1 MVKSFKMCYMLP
13 AFVSQEPPKMVIR
26 LLKIVVLLSVI
37 IVLVG
42 INTAV
47 IFYYYFQ
54 KGLPEIYTIK
64 DYMPLTTTDIFD
76 RDGRPLYRIYNQ
88 RRTVVDIKRIPRHVI
103 NAFLAAEDADFFSHK
118 GVDITTVLR
127 AIFVNLT
134 SGKIRQGGSTITQQ
148 VVKTFFLTPE
158 RRLSRKIKEMIL
170 SFRLEKYLTKEE
182 ILHLYLNQIYFGA
195 GNYGIEEASRYFF
208 SKPSEDLTVREAA
221 FLASLVK
228 APEPFGALKNPERVR
243 ERQVHIIKQM
253 EKNRFIS
260 SEDARKQIE
269 EGLQFKIDDK
279 ELETSYAV
287 SYAIKRLTEEIPVS
301 KLYNGGFKVILTL
314 DKEINDVIERELMEY
329 LDEKNAENRQPLLS
343 ISESD
348 FLQIELKIRNMI
360 QEIREHYYKISKA
373 FKSPDPLNNRQLG
386 VRILKPYHDGISLNK
401 YIDKY
406 SKISP
411 IQSGYI
417 YLGVVTGCDG
427 TATMIFT
434 GESVISL
441 PHQKNRRKG
450 DPCVFKKGD
459 VILYRAGADNTI
471 KIANQPLIQG
481 GVIMFDN
488 HDEGILGMSGGYS
501 YLLNEFNRATQ
512 ARRQPGSSFKPII
525 YSYAIETGKY
535 NITSIEN
542 DAPVEYIDP
551 QTGNLYRPSNYDN
564 DEYSGEI
571 TLLDAIAES
580 KNTISV
586 RLVLSLGLERVAEF
600 INGLYLDCDVR
611 PYPSVALGSFEITL
625 LSLSRFYSAL
635 ARGGSILK
643 DKIIMSIKDESG
655 RELYTP
661 KREERQILL
670 PETAF
675 IITRMLKE
683 VIRRGTG
690 TAAAVDGLNIAG
702 KTGTTNNYTNAWF
715 IGYTP
720 DITLGILIGRDD
732 NRSMGRRATG
742 GSFAAPLM
750 KRILTTEDIRAK
762 FQSTDFSSPGAIKF
776 INVDIHTGKRCV
788 EYNDDCEFLPYRE
801 GFEPPIE
808 KADGIDTDIMRLDR

>member
-1 MVKSFKMCYMLP
+1 MCYMLP
-13 AFVSQEPPKMVIR
+13 AYISQEPPKMVTR
-26 LLKIVVLLSVI
+26 LLKRVVLLFVI

-47 IFYYYFQ
+47 ILYYYFQ
-54 KGLPEIYTIK
+54 KGLPQIYTIK
-64 DYMPLTTTDIFD
+64 DYTPLTTTDIFD

-127 AIFVNLT
+127 AIFVNLI
-134 SGKIRQGGSTITQQ
+134 SGEIRQGGSTITQQ

-158 RRLSRKIKEMIL
+158 RTLSRKIKEMIL
-170 SFRLEKYLTKEE
+170 AFRLEKYLTKEE

-195 GNYGIEEASRYFF
+195 GNYGIYEASRYFF
-208 SKPSEDLTVREAA
+208 SKPPEDLTVKEAA

-253 EKNRFIS
+253 EKNGFIS
-260 SEDARKQIE
+260 SEDARKHIE
-269 EGLQFKIDDK
+269 EGLQFKMEDK
-279 ELETSYAV
+279 ELEISYAV
-287 SYAIKRLTEEIPVS
+287 SYAIKRLTEEIPAS
-301 KLYNGGFKVILTL
+301 RLYNGGFRVLLTL
-314 DKEINDVIERELMEY
+314 DKEINDVIEKELMEY
-329 LDEKNAENRQPLLS
+329 LDEKNAENTQPLLS

-348 FLQIELKIRNMI
+348 FLQIEQKMRNMI
-360 QEIREHYYKISKA
+360 QEIREHYCKISKA
-373 FKSPDPLNNRQLG
+373 FKSPDPLINRQLG
-386 VRILKPYHDGISLNK
+386 VRILRPYQDEMSLK
-401 YIDKY
+401 EYIDRY

-411 IQSGYI
+411 IQSSYI
-417 YLGVVTGCDG
+417 YLGVVTGCDE

-441 PHQKNRRKG
+441 PHQIKKRRD

-459 VILYRAGADNTI
+459 VILYRTGADNTI

-481 GVIMFDN
+481 GVIMLDN
-488 HDEGILGMSGGYS
+488 HDGGILGMSGGYS
-501 YLLNEFNRATQ
+501 YLLNEFNRVTQ

-551 QTGNLYRPSNYDN
+551 KTGNLYRPSNYN
-564 DEYSGEI
+564 SNEYSGEM
-571 TLLDAIAES
+571 TLLDALAES
-580 KNTISV
+580 KNTIAV
-586 RLVLSLGLERVAEF
+586 RLVLSLGLEGVAEF

-611 PYPSVALGSFEITL
+611 PYPSMALGSFEITL

-643 DKIIMSIKDESG
+643 DEIIISIKDEAG

-683 VIRRGTG
+683 VVKRGTG

-720 DITLGILIGRDD
+720 DITVGILIGRDD

-750 KRILTTEDIRAK
+750 KRILTSEDIRAK
-762 FQSTDFSSPGAIKF
+762 FQTTDFLPPKAIKF

-788 EYNDDCEFLPYRE
+788 EYNEDCEFLPYRE

-808 KADGIDTDIMRLDR
+808 QTDGIDTDIMRLDR